1 MEAITVY
8 FVRHG
13 QTYFNTYRHVQ
24 GWSDSPLTQ
33 QGILDA
39 QQTGQRLAQI
49 QFDQAYCSDTM
60 RARHTAQMILQ
71 ANQVSQVAQPQELTY
86 FREIFFGS
94 YEGMPAQEVW
104 PAVSGSPALKTY
116 PELMQKYGIDQL
128 RNLIKAAD
136 PTHQAENS
144 AEYWQRT
151 DQGFDYLRQHNQP
164 GANVL
169 LVSHG
174 AAMSSI
180 VAKYGQGAYDV
191 TRIPRNGAVTKLL
204 VTPEDVQVAYYNR
217 VDEGPLQ

>member
-1 MEAITVY
+1 MAAITVY

-49 QFDQAYCSDTM
+49 HFDQAYCSDTM

-71 ANQVSQVAQPQELTY
+71 ANQASALKQPQELTY
-86 FREIFFGS
+86 FREVFFGS

-104 PAVSGSPALKTY
+104 PMVSGEAKLATY
-116 PELMQKYGIDQL
+116 PELIQKYTITQL
-128 RNLIKAAD
+128 KDRIKATD
-136 PTHQAENS
+136 PTHQAENN

-151 DQGFDYLRQHNQP
+151 DAGFDYLRQHQRP
-164 GANVL
+164 GSQVL

-180 VAKYGQGAYDV
+180 VAKYGQGHYDV
-191 TRIPRNGAVTKLL
+191 AQIPRNGAVTKLL
-204 VTPEDVQVAYYNR
+204 VTPETVEVAYYNR
-217 VDEGPLQ
+217 VDEGPLS